1 MVLSY
6 TKNKEVHVF
15 EGENRTRE
23 VRARM
28 VDMCFEGEMRIKTS
42 KTMEILEIKGTVINS
57 FHMKCSESL
66 QTLERLKG
74 RRIAG
79 GFTKM
84 VWGVVGKKCPTLA
97 SLAMECIEGA
107 ILGATV
113 KPLEN
118 ALPQLW
124 KSPEKFT
131 KKALI
136 NFMPHMKNS
145 CIAYTLEE
153 EK

>member
-1 MVLSY
+1 MQ
-6 TKNKEVHVF
+6 
-15 EGENRTRE
+15 
-23 VRARM
+23 
-28 VDMCFEGEMRIKTS
+28 DMCFEGEMRIKTS
-42 KTMEILEIKGTVINS
+42 KTMEILEIDGTIIKS
-57 FHMKCSESL
+57 FHENCSESL
-66 QTLERLKG
+66 KTIERLKG

-84 VWGVVGKKCPTLA
+84 VWGVVGKKCSALA
-97 SLAMECIEGA
+97 SLVMECIEGA

-124 KSPEKFT
+124 KTPEKFT

-145 CIAYTLEE
+145 CIAYTPEE

>member
-6 TKNKEVHVF
+6 VKNKVVHVF

-23 VRARM
+23 VRARLC
-28 VDMCFEGEMRIKTS
+28 DMCFEGELRIKTS
-42 KTMEILEIKGTVINS
+42 KTMEILEIDGVIIRSLYEN
-57 FHMKCSESL
+57 CSESL
-66 QTLERLKG
+66 KTLERLKG

-84 VWGVVGKKCPTLA
+84 VWGVVGKKCPVVA
-97 SLAMECIEGA
+97 SLVMECVEGA

-124 KSPEKFT
+124 KNPEKFT

-136 NFMPHMKNS
+136 AFMPHMKNS
-145 CIAYTLEE
+145 CIAYTMEE
-153 EK
+153 EQ

>member
-6 TKNKEVHVF
+6 TKNKTVHVF
-15 EGENRTRE
+15 EGENKIQI
-23 VRARM
+23 VRARIR
-28 VDMCFEGEMRIKTS
+28 DMYFEGEVVLKIS
-42 KTMEILEIKGTVINS
+42 KKMEILEISGQIQDS
-57 FHMKCSESL
+57 LSDKCSKSL
-66 QTLERLKG
+66 NSLVKLKG
-74 RRIAG
+74 RRIGG

-84 VWGVVGKKCPTLA
+84 IYGLIGRQCPYLA
-97 SLAMECIEGA
+97 SLVMETIQGA

-113 KPLEN
+113 GPLEK

-124 KSPEKFT
+124 KTPEKFT

-145 CIAYTLEE
+145 CIAYTMEE
-153 EK
+153 DQ

>member
-15 EGENRTRE
+15 EGENRTRQ
-23 VRARM
+23 VRARLR
-28 VDMCFEGEMRIKTS
+28 DMCFEGEVRIKTS
-42 KTMEILEIKGTVINS
+42 KTMEILEIEGEIIES
-57 FHMKCSESL
+57 FKKECSDSL
-66 QTLERLKG
+66 KLLNKLKG

-84 VWGVVGKKCPTLA
+84 VYGVVGKKCPYLA
-97 SLAMECIEGA
+97 SLVMECIEGA
-107 ILGATV
+107 ILGITV
-113 KPLEN
+113 GPLEK

-124 KSPEKFT
+124 KTPEKFT

-136 NFMPHMKNS
+136 EFMPHMKNS